1 MMYIKKELY
10 KEIVTSLP
18 IVCVDI
24 LIKVRETEKYLLVRR
39 NEEPMKGVFWP
50 IGGRKY
56 LGESFLE
63 AAKRLCAREIS
74 ASDESII
81 FSESP
86 VGVYHDVFCCSS
98 HGEHKYETLSVLM
111 EGVTGIGE
119 VEKFLVDK
127 TSSVLCEVS
136 ELPSRMAKNTMF
148 FGQNIE
154 SKSNGQ

>member
-1 MMYIKKELY
+1 MYIQKDLY

-24 LIKVRETEKYLLVRR
+24 LIKVRETEKYLLVHR

-50 IGGRKY
+50 VGGRKY
-56 LGESFLE
+56 LGESFLD

-74 ASDESII
+74 ASADAII

-111 EGVTGIGE
+111 AGLTGTEEI
-119 VEKFLVDK
+119 EKFFLDE

-136 ELPSRMAKNTMF
+136 ELPSRMMKNTMF
-148 FGQNIE
+148 FGQKIE
-154 SKSNGQ
+154 SKLNG